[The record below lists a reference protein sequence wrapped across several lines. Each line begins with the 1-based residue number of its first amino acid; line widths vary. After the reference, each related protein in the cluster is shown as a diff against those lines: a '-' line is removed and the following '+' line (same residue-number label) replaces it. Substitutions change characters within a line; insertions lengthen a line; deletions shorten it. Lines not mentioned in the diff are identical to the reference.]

1 MKVRKAIIPAAGLG
15 TRFLPATKA
24 QPKEMLPIVD
34 KPTIQYIIEEAVES
48 GIEEILIITGRNK
61 KSIKLLENHEFRSKI
76 KELITEKVEIRNI
89 VDYYNAFE
97 EANNLKIN
105 YKIME
110 RRSGD
115 IAECYANCDKA
126 NRELNWVAKYTVL
139 DACKD
144 SWNWQSKNPNGYED

>member
-1 MKVRKAIIPAAGLG
+1 MNNKIGH
-15 TRFLPATKA
+15 
-24 QPKEMLPIVD
+24 D
-34 KPTIQYIIEEAVES
+34 KS
-48 GIEEILIITGRNK
+48 L
-61 KSIKLLENHEFRSKI
+61 KLTNLH
-76 KELITEKVEIRNI
+76 
-89 VDYYNAFE
+89 A
-97 EANNLKIN
+97 LKIN

-139 DACKD
+139 DACRD